1 MTKGSREILKRIQK
15 EDETMLI
22 KLGEIYVDAT
32 SIEAVAPADKSDAT
46 IKARGYK
53 TCIYMKHR
61 ATASECFGTAEAID
75 SVVQTVNK
83 ALKKGSRKSP
93 GK

>member
-1 MTKGSREILKRIQK
+1 
-15 EDETMLI
+15 MLI

-32 SIEAVAPADKSDAT
+32 SIDAVAPADKSDAT
-46 IKARGYK
+46 IKACGYK

-83 ALKKGSRKSP
+83 ALKKDPERVPRK
-93 GK
+93 